1 MCVGAVVRVSGG
13 QHAGGRSE
21 QGAGI
26 WLLSFNSCGKLEP
39 SSRTREEAEQLP
51 TVYLWVLWQPET
63 GHHSNP
69 ILNQKH
75 ILQQTVNEN
84 RKGIRAGA
92 PKARGTQSPG

>member
-1 MCVGAVVRVSGG
+1 MGSLLGVGQSKVLGSGYCLSTP
-13 QHAGGRSE
+13 AGSW
-21 QGAGI
+21 Q
-26 WLLSFNSCGKLEP
+26 SEP

-92 PKARGTQSPG
+92 PKGRGTQSPG